1 MLVRYTLDPG
11 QSRFTVQAF
20 AGGLLSLLAHSPV
33 FAIRNFTGEVRFTPG
48 TMHNAAFDM
57 TVQADSLVAAE
68 GVSPRDGP
76 EIESRMR
83 QEVLETA
90 RYPEITYRGREVS
103 VNKVTEGWYRLQ
115 FRGDMTLHGVT
126 RNEAIDAQLRLADDG
141 LRLSGDF
148 RLLLSAYNIRR
159 ISALGGT
166 IQLKDEIKFSFD
178 LVGVPLAS

>member
-1 MLVRYTLDPG
+1 MLVHYTLDPG

-20 AGGLLSLLAHSPV
+20 AGGLLSVLAHSPV
-33 FAIRNFTGEVRFTPG
+33 IAIRNFTGEVRFTPE
-48 TMHNAAFDM
+48 TLENLALDM
-57 TVQADSLVAAE
+57 TVQADSLAATDS
-68 GVSPRDGP
+68 VNPKDRP

-90 RYPEITYRGREVS
+90 THPKVTFRSTQGT
-103 VNKVTEGWYRLQ
+103 VNKVTEGWYRVR
-115 FRGDMTLHGVT
+115 FGGEMTLHGVT

-148 RLLLSAYNIRR
+148 RMLLSAYKIRR
-159 ISALGGT
+159 VSALGGT

-178 LVGVPLAS
+178 LAGARLAS